1 MSVQAQPQSP
11 AAELVAQLHALTDR
25 LQAVDLAVCS
35 DEELVEVAAA
45 HERAITRLT
54 FAGDRQ
60 LVEITERDLPRQMGF
75 RSVPNF
81 FNQRLRISNPQ
92 RRRTQLAATAS
103 MRQLTGDSCE
113 PKFPVLAEA
122 FAAGAVGTGHITTVL
137 SVLDQIPA
145 AVPYDKRVAAE
156 RQMVD
161 IATEFTPDEIGTA
174 GLRLLGHLDPDGT
187 LTDETDRA
195 RRRGIWIGKTRA
207 DGTAHLSGTVTPELA
222 ARLSMMMA
230 VFGQPGLNNPDD
242 PDAPAGAHEH
252 ADADQLAEAVQRDL
266 RTPTQRNHDALN
278 AALEAMF
285 ADGTLGTSH
294 RGLPV
299 QLIIKADLSDLIA
312 EAGFGVSA
320 TNTLLP
326 MADVI
331 RLAAQVQ
338 PWLAV
343 FEDSTPVPLF
353 FGKGK
358 RFATQAQRMVNFA
371 RPDGHV
377 CSAHG
382 CDQAAAYLEMHHAQ
396 LDWADGGLT
405 DIVDMTGAC
414 PKHNRMVGPN
424 PGQYTTRMIGDG
436 PDRGRC
442 GWRLNTRPGAP
453 PNPERVNRGP
463 DIAAGYR
470 RHLEQVRA
478 EIYGPPG
485 DDPRPGT
492 DDTTGSIVGPSALPA
507 DRAAIDAQV
516 RELARL
522 QLRQTIN
529 SDSGVENRL
538 AALLETHLGLTNQLR
553 S

>member
-1 MSVQAQPQSP
+1 MSDQPTSP
-11 AAELVAQLHALTDR
+11 SPLTDLIAQLHALTDE
-25 LQAVDLAVCS
+25 LQQVDLTACS
-35 DEELVEVAAA
+35 DDDLIAAA
-45 HERAITRLT
+45 TAHEQAITRLT
-54 FAGDRQ
+54 YAGDRQ
-60 LVEITERDLPRQMGF
+60 LVEITARDLPRQMGY

-81 FNQRLRISNPQ
+81 FNHRLRISNPQ
-92 RRRTQLAATAS
+92 RRRTQLAATATQRS
-103 MRQLTGDSCE
+103 LTGDTTE

-122 FAAGAVGTGHITTVL
+122 FAAGTVGTGHITTVL
-137 SVLDQIPA
+137 DVLDQIPA
-145 AVPYDKRVAAE
+145 SVPFDKKTAAE

-161 IATEFTPDEIGTA
+161 IATEFAPAEIAMA
-174 GLRLLGHLDPDGT
+174 GQRLLGHLDPDGS
-187 LTDETDRA
+187 LTSDADRA
-195 RRRGIWIGKTRA
+195 RRRGVWIGKPRT
-207 DGTAHLSGTVTPELA
+207 DGTSHLSGTLTPELA

-242 PDAPAGAHEH
+242 PDAPNGAYEN
-252 ADADQLAEAVQRDL
+252 ADADHVADAACRDY

-285 ADGTLGTSH
+285 ADGTLGTTH

-312 EAGFGVSA
+312 ETGYGVTA

-326 MADVI
+326 MTDVI
-331 RLAAQVQ
+331 RLAAQAQ

-343 FEDSTPVPLF
+343 FEDAIPIPLF

-382 CDQAAAYLEMHHAQ
+382 CDQPAAYLELHHAQ

-405 DIVDMTGAC
+405 DIIDMTGAC

-442 GWRLNTRPGAP
+442 GWTLNTRPGAP
-453 PNPERVNRGP
+453 PNPERVNRTP
-463 DIAAGYR
+463 DLAAGFTK
-470 RHLEQVRA
+470 HLAQVRA
-478 EIYGPPG
+478 EIHGPPG
-485 DDPRPGT
+485 NGPTTDDPTT
-492 DDTTGSIVGPSALPA
+492 DVPDMDTGRSALPTEQG
-507 DRAAIDAQV
+507 AIDQQV

-529 SDSGVENRL
+529 PDSVVETRL
-538 AALLETHLGLTNQLR
+538 AALLETHLGLNN
-553 S
+553 